1 MIQKINQTL
10 KRQLDQIKGSLFALV
25 TEDSRRRGHV
35 AGILLLFSLIMLV
48 AWYKMVVFG
57 AGVAPSGSDGGQ
69 WLAFGHQIFSGES
82 VRAGFQF
89 YPPILPFAVQLVSLV
104 VGPLIALKLVGI
116 FTSVLLAVPVYFL
129 LHKTLTPWLSAVL
142 ATTVTLTPF
151 NNEILSFGGYPQLLG
166 TSFLLFSIFFFLL
179 GFNTGRRRWFLA
191 ASVAAAATIG
201 SNVLPALVL
210 VITSGLITLL
220 FFYKLWRQSKGIL
233 FRRFRTALLW
243 WFLPSVILSLPFS
256 NIYFAYLATAASS
269 TASPTQL
276 TAMDIAGWANSA
288 WLFEVVLWAGIA
300 SVVGF
305 FFLLLG
311 RAFFNNQ
318 VLLADASVALLLATC
333 FGFSLM
339 REIRF
344 LGFFEISLIL
354 MMGFIPGILDL
365 ILTYLKARQFLGKLI
380 LIFMLSLVLVV
391 GTVGHRRLLIAYEW
405 YQVANTP
412 VLNAFDWLRDNADS
426 GSTVV
431 TTGSDRGHNYGWWI
445 EGYAHL
451 PTYTAGNPFL
461 FFNTEER
468 TQVELARRIL
478 SPDTPPGEMRVLAE
492 QHNIRFLFLDKK
504 RLQKTLIDLYRAGFV
519 KRFENDAILI
529 MENKE
534 LQ

>member
-1 MIQKINQTL
+1 MALRK
-10 KRQLDQIKGSLFALV
+10 QLNQIKDFLVHSVIVGSRSHKQGFGLC
-25 TEDSRRRGHV
+25 
-35 AGILLLFSLIMLV
+35 LLLFLMLLV
-48 AWYKMVVFG
+48 AWYKWSLFG
-57 AGVAPSGSDGGQ
+57 GNAAPSGSDGGQ

-116 FTSVLLAVPVYFL
+116 VTSVLLAVPVYFL

-142 ATTVTLTPF
+142 ATTITLAPF

-166 TSFLLFSIFFFLL
+166 TSFLLFSTFFFLM

-191 ASVAAAATIG
+191 ASAAAAATIG
-201 SNVLPALVL
+201 SNVLPAVVL

-220 FFYKLWRQSKGIL
+220 FFHKLWRQNKGIL

-256 NIYFAYLATAASS
+256 NIYFAYLATVTSS
-269 TASPTQL
+269 PASPTQL

-288 WLFEVVLWAGIA
+288 WLFEVVLWAVIA

-318 VLLADASVALLLATC
+318 VLLADASVALLLASC
-333 FGFSLM
+333 FGFSLT

-344 LGFFEISLIL
+344 LGFFEVSLIL
-354 MMGFIPGILDL
+354 MMGFIPGIMDSVLA
-365 ILTYLKARQFLGKLI
+365 YLKARQFLGKLI
-380 LIFMLSLVLVV
+380 LIFVLSFVLAV
-391 GTVGHRRLLIAYEW
+391 GTVGHRRLLIAYDW

-412 VLNAFDWLRDNADS
+412 VLNAFDWLRDNSDS

-431 TTGSDRGHNYGWWI
+431 TTGTDRGHNYGWWI

-451 PTYTAGNPFL
+451 PAYTAGNPFL
-461 FFNTEER
+461 FLNTEER

-478 SPDTPPGEMRVLAE
+478 SPDTLPGEMRVLAE

-504 RLQKTLIDLYRAGFV
+504 CLQKTLIDLYRAGFV